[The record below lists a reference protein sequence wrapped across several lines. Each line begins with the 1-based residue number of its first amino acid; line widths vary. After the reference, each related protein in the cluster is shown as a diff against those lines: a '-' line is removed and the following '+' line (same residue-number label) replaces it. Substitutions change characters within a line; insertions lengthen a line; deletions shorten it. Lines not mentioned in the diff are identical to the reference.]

1 MIRDHTVAISPRN
14 QLLSASFNPKAFLGR
29 PGLGKAVKKY
39 SKNDEIFTQGEAA
52 GTIFYIQKGK
62 VKATVLSEQ
71 GKEAVIAIMGQ
82 GQFFGEGCLDG
93 AKLRTSTVHAMEEC
107 HLTSITKAAMIEMLA
122 AEPAFSAFFL
132 SYLLSRN
139 TRIEDDLIDQLFNSS
154 ERRLARLLLLLADFG
169 KEGVTQ
175 PVPIVLSQ
183 ETLADMIGTTR
194 SRVSF
199 FMNKFRK
206 EGFISYNGKIEVH
219 RSLLNA
225 VLRDKPQ
232 IKEAGWAPSALLRP
246 LK

>member
-1 MIRDHTVAISPRN
+1 VAISPRN

-29 PGLGKAVKKY
+29 PGLGRTIKKY
-39 SKNDEIFTQGEAA
+39 SKNEEIFTQGEAA
-52 GTIFYIQKGK
+52 GSIFYIQKGK
-62 VKATVLSEQ
+62 VKATVLSGQ
-71 GKEAVIAIMGQ
+71 GKEAVVGILAQ

-93 AKLRTSTVHAMEEC
+93 AKLRTSTTHAMEEC
-107 HLTSITKAAMIEMLA
+107 LLTSITKAAMIEMLA
-122 AEPAFSAFFL
+122 AEPTFSAFFL

-139 TRIEDDLIDQLFNSS
+139 SRIEDDLIDQLFNSS

-169 KEGVTQ
+169 KEGVAQ
-175 PVPIVLSQ
+175 PVPVILSQ

-206 EGFISYNGKIEVH
+206 KGFISYNGKIEAR
-219 RSLLNA
+219 RSLLDA

-232 IKEAGWAPSALLRP
+232 IKEDE
-246 LK
+246 

>member
-1 MIRDHTVAISPRN
+1 VAISPRN

-39 SKNDEIFTQGEAA
+39 SKNDEIFTQGDAA

-62 VKATVLSEQ
+62 VKATVLSEL
-71 GKEAVIAIMGQ
+71 GKEAVIAIIAQ

-107 HLTSITKAAMIEMLA
+107 LLTSITKAAMIEMLA
-122 AEPAFSAFFL
+122 AEPAFSTFFL

-232 IKEAGWAPSALLRP
+232 IKEPG
-246 LK
+246 

>member
-1 MIRDHTVAISPRN
+1 VAISPRN
-14 QLLSASFNPKAFLGR
+14 QLLSASFNPRAFLGR
-29 PGLGKAVKKY
+29 AGFGKTIKKY
-39 SKNDEIFTQGEAA
+39 DKNEAIFTQGDTA
-52 GTIFYIQKGK
+52 GAIFYIQNGK
-62 VKATVLSEQ
+62 VKATVLSNQ
-71 GKEAVIAIMGQ
+71 GKEAVVGILAQ

-93 AKLRTSTVHAMEEC
+93 GKLRTSTTHAIEEC
-107 HLTSITKAAMIEMLA
+107 LLTSITKAAMIEMLA

-139 TRIEDDLIDQLFNSS
+139 SRIEEDLIDQLFNSS

-169 KEGVTQ
+169 KEGVTR
-175 PVPIVLSQ
+175 PVPVVLSQ

-219 RSLLNA
+219 RSLLDA

-232 IKEAGWAPSALLRP
+232 IKEDE
-246 LK
+246 

>member
-1 MIRDHTVAISPRN
+1 MAISPRN

-39 SKNDEIFTQGEAA
+39 SKNDEIFTQGDAA

-62 VKATVLSEQ
+62 VKATVLSEL
-71 GKEAVIAIMGQ
+71 GKEAVIAIIAQ

-107 HLTSITKAAMIEMLA
+107 LLTSITKAAMIEMLA

-175 PVPIVLSQ
+175 PVPVVLSQ

-232 IKEAGWAPSALLRP
+232 IKEAG
-246 LK
+246 

>member
-1 MIRDHTVAISPRN
+1 MAVSPRN
-14 QLLSASFNPKAFLGR
+14 QLLSVSFNPKAFLGR
-29 PGLGKAVKKY
+29 PGLGRTIKQY
-39 SKNDEIFTQGEAA
+39 SKNEEIFTQGEAA
-52 GTIFYIQKGK
+52 GSIFYIQKGK

-71 GKEAVIAIMGQ
+71 GKEAVVGILAQ

-93 AKLRTSTVHAMEEC
+93 AKLRNSTAHALEEC
-107 HLTSITKAAMIEMLA
+107 LLTSITKAAMTEMLA

-139 TRIEDDLIDQLFNSS
+139 SRIEDDLIDQLFNSS

-169 KEGVTQ
+169 KEGVTR
-175 PVPIVLSQ
+175 PVPVVLSQ

-206 EGFISYNGKIEVH
+206 KGFISYDGKIEVH
-219 RSLLNA
+219 RSLLDA

-232 IKEAGWAPSALLRP
+232 IKEDE
-246 LK
+246 

>member
-1 MIRDHTVAISPRN
+1 VAISPRH
-14 QLLSASFNPKAFLGR
+14 QLLSASFDPRAFLGR
-29 PGLGKAVKKY
+29 PGSGRTIKRYNK
-39 SKNDEIFTQGEAA
+39 DEAIFTQGDAA
-52 GTIFYIQKGK
+52 RSIFYIQNGK
-62 VKATVLSEQ
+62 VKATVLSNQ
-71 GKEAVIAIMGQ
+71 GKEAVVGILAQ

-93 AKLRTSTVHAMEEC
+93 GKLRTSTTRAIEDC
-107 HLTSITKAAMIEMLA
+107 LLTSITKAAMIEMLA

-139 TRIEDDLIDQLFNSS
+139 SRIEDDLIDQLFNSS

-169 KEGVTQ
+169 KEGVTR
-175 PVPIVLSQ
+175 PVPVVLSQ

-199 FMNKFRK
+199 FMNKFRN

-219 RSLLNA
+219 RSLLDA

-232 IKEAGWAPSALLRP
+232 IKEDE
-246 LK
+246 